1 MNYLQ
6 YLKFFTNFADEKYF
20 YFIISNIKLLIFMEL
35 EFSKRK
41 PLRVVTLFSGYDSQ
55 CLALDRL
62 CREYP
67 DFSYELVGWCEI
79 EKSACVAH
87 DALYPAA
94 VDLNL
99 GDISAVD
106 VADVPDCDLMTWS
119 FPCTDIS
126 GAGRQAGLSKDSG
139 TRSSLAWEA
148 LRLFRGKR
156 PKYLLMEN
164 VSDLVGS
171 KFIKDFH
178 ALLSELEDIGY
189 ESFTQVL
196 DARDYGVP
204 QHRERV
210 FVVSILRDE
219 SGVLPYYNFP
229 VPFGCDVCL
238 EDLLEEEVDRSYY
251 LSKERVLN
259 FSDGVIDDDNGKDV
273 GFGSLFDD
281 VDC

>member
-1 MNYLQ
+1 MKCFLF
-6 YLKFFTNFADEKYF
+6 KKYINKR
-20 YFIISNIKLLIFMEL
+20 FIFIFMEVMKIDYT
-35 EFSKRK
+35 EGCK
-41 PLRVVTLFSGYDSQ
+41 LRVVTLFSGYDSQ

-62 CREYP
+62 RRVYP
-67 DFSYELVGWCEI
+67 EFAYELVGWCEI
-79 EKSACVAH
+79 DRGAIVAH
-87 DALYPAA
+87 NALYQEA

-99 GDISAVD
+99 GDISLVD
-106 VADVPDCDLMTWS
+106 AKDVPDCDLMTWS

-148 LRLFRGKR
+148 LRIFRVKR

-178 ALLSELEDIGY
+178 ALLRELDDIGY
-189 ESFTQVL
+189 DSFTHVL

-210 FVVSILRDE
+210 FVVSILRDACD
-219 SGVLPYYNFP
+219 GVPYYNFP
-229 VPFGCDVCL
+229 EPFGCEKVL
-238 EDLLEEEVDRSYY
+238 EDLLEDEVDRSYY
-251 LSKERVLN
+251 LSKDRVLN
-259 FSDGVIDDDNGKDV
+259 FSDGSELSDSDSD
-273 GFGSLFDD
+273 FGMLFDD
-281 VDC
+281 VEEID